1 MDIKRMLTR
10 GGQVFAA
17 EIIDGTE
24 QYKVFVESLEN
35 SVILPELI
43 KSGWELVS
51 LPFTLKRNGMTLDK
65 LPKMEY
71 SPDRE
76 EEMEMYDLLG
86 TQLTIDEKRAYLS
99 EDKVETINSTTGKYT
114 IETREEFLKYIDAV
128 VGQGLEED
136 FLPINYFVH
145 PNALFSLEEY
155 KDPKNGMYVQKL
167 TDRRKLSMMQFEHL
181 RDWALANGL
190 KSDFKP
196 IDFLSFYFQWGLCG
210 LRTGVTSKKIVQHY
224 ALTGVTGFGTES
236 MPFLHE
242 FALIDRNQKIYTTPG
257 TENYKPMS
265 DVTAVMLSQQL
276 TGNETAVIK
285 TISQTTEAVEEWD
298 TIETS
303 IKISVRDIFL
313 GTTRLMSL
321 AVMGKFGYVYPM
333 YWNPSMEEEMNNDM
347 FLRAIAK
354 DFIDRRK
361 LKVEVS
367 SYLALL
373 ESGCSPLAALIYMRK
388 RYTSS
393 EEELGVEKPA
403 PVSVDTI
410 IKFLNGEDI
419 DENEESIL
427 IDIRDGVINIGA
439 TRAGKAEDAAA
450 LGDHLYTQLYCI
462 NKILN
467 IPAKEIYDELSDY
480 ENSKLWKDGTMYF
493 TDGTITVPVDAN
505 RIVRTYQGYMSDIKR
520 YRREQAATASE
531 LIWVKEAARELGPE
545 SAKRHVAVK
554 GYTVYVNP
562 KVERILSAIE
572 DEYKA
577 YLEEHIANPMQMRKY
592 MDDSRLVA
600 INALFTGAIGGTY
613 SYPEEISRKMFRVSK
628 EDQELYKSVVIGPKV
643 DTTICIA
650 DNAVFNDNLTSWH
663 WYCAN
668 AVITPYEVRPRFG
681 QLVKETS
688 LCAVWGN
695 NEGKPIYEELKDRGF
710 VKKGDQSWSALALQ
724 KPIVQERG
732 FLDIT
737 LSQYYENAI
746 SEQKEYDH
754 KKAYKAPTHPMD
766 LIYGNKEAAEDEED
780 DEPAKEGEEY
790 KFKVGKVASLEY
802 VEMKPKEEVQQYK
815 PIQQYLHMTAEDFY
829 QTNGALTIPKSEGRE
844 PIDVVDSY
852 TMCCQGKTV
861 RPGDVAGLSPYKY
874 QVSHMY
880 GRKYM
885 IRDTNGKYWTVRA

>member
-17 EIIDGTE
+17 EIVDGQE

-35 SVILPELI
+35 NVILPELI

-65 LPKMEY
+65 LPRMEY

-86 TQLTIDEKRAYLS
+86 TQLTVEEKRAYLS
-99 EDKVETINSTTGKYT
+99 EDKVETINNTTGKYT
-114 IETREEFLKYIDAV
+114 IETREEFLEYIDTV
-128 VGQGLEED
+128 VGKGKEED

-167 TDRRKLSMMQFEHL
+167 TDRRNLSMMQFNNL

-210 LRTGVTSKKIVQHY
+210 LRVSVLSKKIEQHY
-224 ALTGVTGFGTES
+224 ALTGVTGFGMES
-236 MPFLHE
+236 MPYLHE

-257 TENYKPMS
+257 TENYKPLNNVS
-265 DVTAVMLSQQL
+265 AVMLSQGL
-276 TGNETAVIK
+276 HGKETAVIK
-285 TISQTTEAVEEWD
+285 TVSQTTEAVEEWN

-313 GTTRLMSL
+313 GNTRLMSL
-321 AVMGKFGYVYPM
+321 AVMGKFGYIYPM
-333 YWNPSMEEEMNNDM
+333 CWNPSMTEEMNNDM
-347 FLRAIAK
+347 FLRAIAQ

-373 ESGCSPLAALIYMRK
+373 ESGCSPLAALIYMRS

-393 EEELGVEKPA
+393 EEELGVEKQPQT
-403 PVSVDTI
+403 SVDTI
-410 IKFLNGEDI
+410 VKFLNGEEI
-419 DENEESIL
+419 DESEESIL
-427 IDIRDGVINIGA
+427 IDIKEGVMNIGA

-467 IPAKEIYDELSDY
+467 IPAKQIYDELSNY
-480 ENSKLWKDGTMYF
+480 ENSELWRDGTMYF

-505 RIVRTYQGYMSDIKR
+505 RIVRTYQGYIADIKR

-531 LIWVKEAARELGPE
+531 LIWVKEVARELGPE

-572 DEYKA
+572 DDYKA
-577 YLEEHIANPMQMRKY
+577 YLKQYVANPMKMARY

-600 INALFTGAIGGTY
+600 INTLFTGALTGMYT
-613 SYPEEISRKMFRVSK
+613 YPEEISRRLFRVSK
-628 EDQELYKSVVIGPKV
+628 EDRELYKSVVIGPKV

-650 DNAVFNDNLTSWH
+650 DNAVYNDEATSWH

-688 LCAVWGN
+688 LCAVWEN
-695 NEGKPIYEELKDRGF
+695 TEGSPIFAELKKRGF
-710 VKKGDQSWSALALQ
+710 VKEGDPSWSLLALQ
-724 KPIVQERG
+724 KPIVPDRG
-732 FLDIT
+732 FLDLT
-737 LSQYYENAI
+737 LSQYYENAV
-746 SEQKEYDH
+746 SEQREYDH
-754 KKAYKAPTHPMD
+754 TKAYKAPTHPVDM
-766 LIYGNKEAAEDEED
+766 IYGNKEAADEEE
-780 DEPAKEGEEY
+780 DEPAREGEEY
-790 KFKVGKVASLEY
+790 KFKVGKVATLEY
-802 VEMKPKEEVQQYK
+802 EEMTPKEEVPLYK
-815 PIQQYLHMTAEDFY
+815 PIQQYMQMTAEDFY
-829 QTNGALTIPKSEGRE
+829 QTGGDLTMPKSEGRE
-844 PIDVVDSY
+844 PIDVVDDY
-852 TMCCQGKTV
+852 TMCCKGKTV
-861 RPGDVAGLSPYKY
+861 RPGDVAGLSPEKY

-885 IRDTNGKYWTVRA
+885 IRDTNEKYWTVRA